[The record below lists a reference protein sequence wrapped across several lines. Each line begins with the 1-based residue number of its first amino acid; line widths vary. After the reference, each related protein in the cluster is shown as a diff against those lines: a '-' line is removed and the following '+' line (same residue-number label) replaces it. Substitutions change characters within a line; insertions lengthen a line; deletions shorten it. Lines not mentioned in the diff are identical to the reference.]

1 MIIKIYTGLV
11 RNVLTPAPLTILAVC
26 IVLAIGMKGLA
37 TQEQDPY
44 TDQETARLL
53 KIIRNEQLRIEDP
66 EKVGAAIATLGELR
80 AEAAVDDLIKLI
92 TFRRT
97 FPQDNEPNGIINEL
111 RTITRDGRYPAVGS
125 LFEIGKPSLLP
136 LVKLICDYDTKS
148 LESVNALTAVMLI
161 FREDPPAGVQY
172 LKDAAEKASYPL
184 QRQRLLS
191 AAEKAKG
198 PPPL

>member
-1 MIIKIYTGLV
+1 MRTKIYTGTIRKV
-11 RNVLTPAPLTILAVC
+11 PMKAPLTILAVC

-37 TQEQDPY
+37 TQDQDPY
-44 TDQETARLL
+44 TDQEIARLL

-80 AEAAVDDLIKLI
+80 ATAAIDDLIKLI

-97 FPQDNEPNGIINEL
+97 FSQDNEPNGIINEF

-136 LVKLICDYDTKS
+136 LVTLISDNDTKS

-198 PPPL
+198 RPPL

>member
-1 MIIKIYTGLV
+1 
-11 RNVLTPAPLTILAVC
+11 
-26 IVLAIGMKGLA
+26 MKGMA

-44 TDQETARLL
+44 TDQEIARLL

-66 EKVGAAIATLGELR
+66 EKVGAAIAALGDLR
-80 AEAAVDDLIKLI
+80 ATAAVDDLIKLI

-97 FPQDNEPNGIINEL
+97 FPQDNQPNGIISEFH
-111 RTITRDGRYPAVGS
+111 TITRSGRYPAVDS
-125 LFEIGKPSLLP
+125 LFGIGKPSLLP
-136 LVKLICDYDTKS
+136 LVTLISDYDTKS

-161 FREDPPAGVQY
+161 FRDDPPAGVQY
-172 LKDAAEKASYPL
+172 LKDAAEKANYPL

>member
-1 MIIKIYTGLV
+1 MRIKIYTEPI
-11 RNVLTPAPLTILAVC
+11 RNVPMKAPLTILAVC
-26 IVLAIGMKGLA
+26 IVLAIGMKGMA

-44 TDQETARLL
+44 TDQEIARLL
-53 KIIRNEQLRIEDP
+53 KIIRNQQLRIEDP

-80 AEAAVDDLIKLI
+80 ATAAVDDLIKLI

-97 FPQDNEPNGIINEL
+97 FSQDNEPNGIINEF

-136 LVKLICDYDTKS
+136 LVKLISDNGTKS

-161 FREDPPAGVQY
+161 FRDEPEAGVQY
-172 LKDAAEKASYPL
+172 LKDAAEKANSPL
-184 QRQRLLS
+184 ERQRLVI
-191 AAEKAKG
+191 AAERAKG

>member
-26 IVLAIGMKGLA
+26 IVLGIGMKGLA

-44 TDQETARLL
+44 TDQEIARLL

-92 TFRRT
+92 TFKRT
-97 FPQDNEPNGIINEL
+97 FPQDNVPNGIIVEFH
-111 RTITRDGRYPAVGS
+111 TILRDGRYPAVGS
-125 LFEIGKPSLLP
+125 LFAIGKPSLLP
-136 LVKLICDYDTKS
+136 LVNLISDYDSKS

-161 FREDPPAGVQY
+161 FREEPQAGVQY

-198 PPPL
+198 RPPL

>member
-1 MIIKIYTGLV
+1 MK
-11 RNVLTPAPLTILAVC
+11 APLTILAVC

-44 TDQETARLL
+44 TDHEIARLL
-53 KIIRNEQLRIEDP
+53 KIIRNEQSRIEDP

-80 AEAAVDDLIKLI
+80 AKAAADDLIKLI

-97 FPQDNEPNGIINEL
+97 FPQDNVPNGIIVEL
-111 RTITRDGRYPAVGS
+111 HTITRSGRYPAVGS
-125 LFEIGKPSLLP
+125 LFEIGQPSLLP
-136 LVKLICDYDTKS
+136 LVTLLSDCDTKS
-148 LESVNALTAVMLI
+148 VESVNALTAVMLI
-161 FREDPPAGVQY
+161 FREDPPAGVEY
-172 LKDAAEKASYPL
+172 LKDAAEKANYPL

-198 PPPL
+198 RPPLVIKQR